1 MQLEN
6 KIFEI
11 KNDDDFRQVTL
22 AVFKYQY
29 DNIKLYKEFCDHL
42 KVTPSSINK
51 ISDIPFLP
59 IEFFKYHHIG
69 DSSNYDKLFLSSGT
83 TQQEKSKHYVK
94 DIDVYKRSFFN
105 GFNMFYGNPSDYL
118 IAAILPGYVDNPNSS
133 LLYMVDQLI
142 KASNDPLSGFYSFEN
157 DHLIDQLKKI
167 QASKAKHKLIIG
179 VSFALLAIAEK
190 HQIDLSDCII
200 METGGMK
207 GKRKE
212 IVREEL
218 HSILKQSFNINQIH
232 SEYGMTELLSQA
244 YSKGNGVF
252 EESSTMKV
260 LIRNIYQPLQTLPI
274 NNTGGINVIDLSNIH
289 SVSFI
294 ATQDLGKKLSQS
306 TFEVLGRF
314 DQADIRGC
322 NLLYS

>member
-1 MQLEN
+1 MQLDN
-6 KIFEI
+6 GIFEI
-11 KNDDDFRQVTL
+11 KNDDDFIQASL
-22 AVFKYQY
+22 EVFKYQY
-29 DNIKLYKEFCDHL
+29 ENVKLYKEFCDLL
-42 KVTPSSINK
+42 KMKPSSINE

-59 IEFFKYHHIG
+59 IEFFKSYQIG

-83 TQQEKSKHYVK
+83 TQQEKSKHFVK
-94 DIDVYKRSFFN
+94 NINVYKRSFLN
-105 GFNMFYGNPSDYL
+105 GFNTFYGNPSDFL

-142 KASNDPLSGFYSFEN
+142 KDSNDPLSGFYRFEN
-157 DHLIDQLKKI
+157 DHLIDQLNQI
-167 QASKAKHKLIIG
+167 QASNTKNKLIIG
-179 VSFALLAIAEK
+179 VSFALLDIAEK
-190 HQIDLSDCII
+190 HKTDLSDCII

-218 HSILKQSFNINQIH
+218 HSILKESFNINTIH

-244 YSKGNGVF
+244 YSKGGGVF

-260 LIRNIYQPLQTLPI
+260 LIRNIYQPLQTLSI
-274 NNTGGINVIDLSNIH
+274 NNSGGINVIDLSNIY
-289 SVSFI
+289 SLSFI
-294 ATQDLGKKLSQS
+294 ASQDLGKKLSSS

-322 NLLYS
+322 NLLHS